1 MIATAAAGTFRAADS
16 PQQTDDVSLQWVPR
30 LPSDRA
36 RTVQRGAHSAI
47 PIGRLA
53 PSGIRPTDLVRPLEA
68 RLPSAGSGAG
78 LAPARRLA
86 RFLAVVP
93 AQLNVVTL
101 GTRDLGWPIA
111 FEAEDF
117 VAFQLRGAVL
127 TLFPLE
133 KLAADGIAEAAAP
146 ERGMRGVTL
155 AFTVDRPEQVDEI
168 IAEVEAAGGRVT
180 KPPTDPAEF
189 EGRHAY
195 FADPEDN
202 YWEVV
207 YLASGGAAQ
216 EAVRRATG

>member
-30 LPSDRA
+30 LPSDGA

-53 PSGIRPTDLVRPLEA
+53 PSGIRPTDPVRPLEA
-68 RLPSAGSGAG
+68 RLQSAGSGAG

-101 GTRDLGWPIA
+101 GTRDLARQRDFYRGLGWPIA
-111 FEAEDF
+111 FEAQDF

-133 KLAADGIAEAAAP
+133 KLAADGNAEAAAP
-146 ERGMRGVTL
+146 ERGMRGFTL

-202 YWEVV
+202 YWEV
-207 YLASGGAAQ
+207 ACP
-216 EAVRRATG
+216 

>member
-1 MIATAAAGTFRAADS
+1 M
-16 PQQTDDVSLQWVPR
+16 
-30 LPSDRA
+30 
-36 RTVQRGAHSAI
+36 
-47 PIGRLA
+47 
-53 PSGIRPTDLVRPLEA
+53 
-68 RLPSAGSGAG
+68 
-78 LAPARRLA
+78 
-86 RFLAVVP
+86 VP

-101 GTRDLGWPIA
+101 GTRDLARQRDFYRGLGWPIA
-111 FEAEDF
+111 FEAQDF

-133 KLAADGIAEAAAP
+133 KLAADGNAEASAP
-146 ERGMRGVTL
+146 ERGMRGFTL

-202 YWEVV
+202 YWEV
-207 YLASGGAAQ
+207 ACPQSGGAVQ
-216 EAVRRATG
+216 EAIRQATG